1 MQHTALRLAALLAVT
16 TSVAAAQ
23 TNSFVAG
30 SQYTS
35 SGLTGSAT
43 VASDMTGM
51 RVEWT
56 FVLGGGGSA
65 TWGSLG
71 GGVHGVTGA
80 NGFTLRMGSA
90 DDTFDTSWEL
100 RNSTTARLASLRLRG
115 AAGRTVFDCGW
126 NTTVSPN
133 RCNNTGRG
141 GAGNDGTAG
150 SNDGWSMQTT
160 DGSFAGAV
168 LGEYAN
174 LVSVTPNAPVGDL
187 FEQLTL
193 TFVGG
198 MGAGESYFFRADTD
212 SSPTN
217 QPPPTQVVPEP
228 STYALLATGL
238 AALAALRRR
247 RTA

>member
-1 MQHTALRLAALLAVT
+1 
-16 TSVAAAQ
+16 
-23 TNSFVAG
+23 
-30 SQYTS
+30 
-35 SGLTGSAT
+35 
-43 VASDMTGM
+43 
-51 RVEWT
+51 
-56 FVLGGGGSA
+56 
-65 TWGSLG
+65 
-71 GGVHGVTGA
+71 
-80 NGFTLRMGSA
+80 
-90 DDTFDTSWEL
+90 
-100 RNSTTARLASLRLRG
+100 
-115 AAGRTVFDCGW
+115 
-126 NTTVSPN
+126 
-133 RCNNTGRG
+133 
-141 GAGNDGTAG
+141 
-150 SNDGWSMQTT
+150 MQTT

-198 MGAGESYFFRADTD
+198 MGAGDTYFFRADTD

-238 AALAALRRR
+238 AALAMRRRR

>member
-35 SGLTGSAT
+35 SGLTGSST
-43 VASDMTGM
+43 LGSEMTGM
-51 RVEWT
+51 QVEWT
-56 FVLGGGGSA
+56 FATGGGGSA
-65 TWGSLG
+65 AWGSLG
-71 GGVHGVTGA
+71 GGFHGVSGA
-80 NGFTLRMGSA
+80 NGFSLRVGSD
-90 DDTFDTSWEL
+90 DDTFLSSWTL
-100 RNSTTARLASLRLRG
+100 QNSSVARLATLRLRG

-126 NTTVSPN
+126 NPSVSPN
-133 RCNNTGRG
+133 RCNNTGSG
-141 GAGNDGTAG
+141 GAANPGTIG
-150 SNDGWSMQTT
+150 SADGWSLQTT
-160 DGSFAGAV
+160 GGSFAGAV

-193 TFVGG
+193 TFVGS
-198 MGAGESYFFRADTD
+198 MGAGDSYTFRADSD
-212 SSPTN
+212 SSPAN
-217 QPPPTQVVPEP
+217 QPPPSVVVPEP

-238 AALAALRRR
+238 AALAMLRRR
-247 RTA
+247 RMV